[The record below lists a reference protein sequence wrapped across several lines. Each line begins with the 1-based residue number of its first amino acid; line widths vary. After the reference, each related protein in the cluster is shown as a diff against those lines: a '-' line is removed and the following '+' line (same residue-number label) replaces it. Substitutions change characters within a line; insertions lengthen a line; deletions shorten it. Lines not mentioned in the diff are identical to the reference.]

1 MRTLVEGGEKRAHY
15 GRLRR
20 LQFHPVEATGDAI
33 AGNKGEPCENLG
45 DVRVVDSFG
54 HLAEQRI
61 GDGARRQQRRSRI
74 GSSALAPIVVDL
86 RENRRTMCM
95 NGVGDPLVSP
105 RSLRAD
111 SPQSSS
117 RTVDPKDASECSSV
131 MIRPAPPRAR
141 AS

>member
-1 MRTLVEGGEKRAHY
+1 MCHAPAVAIGAHVGRGGEKRAHY

-74 GSSALAPIVVDL
+74 GSSALAPIVL
-86 RENRRTMCM
+86 IC
-95 NGVGDPLVSP
+95 
-105 RSLRAD
+105 
-111 SPQSSS
+111 
-117 RTVDPKDASECSSV
+117 
-131 MIRPAPPRAR
+131 AR
-141 AS
+141 IDEPCA